1 RLVVAVRNRIMKMMP
16 NALAAGQT
24 KFLYKSKEK

>member
-1 RLVVAVRNRIMKMMP
+1 KMMP